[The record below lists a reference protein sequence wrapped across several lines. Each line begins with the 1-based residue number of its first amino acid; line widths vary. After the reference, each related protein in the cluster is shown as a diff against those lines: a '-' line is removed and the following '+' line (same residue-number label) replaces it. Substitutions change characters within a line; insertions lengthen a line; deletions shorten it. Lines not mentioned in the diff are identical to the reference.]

1 MANQSKLSKR
11 IVYVLK
17 NQDYR
22 DGLRKVGISNK
33 MLGDKGRLT
42 TLRTPG
48 VPGHFEIVCA
58 IVCEEVGKA
67 AIIEDSL
74 HSMWK
79 EKNINKSPT
88 GSQEW
93 FHGISDA
100 EYKAQFELLIK
111 ISGGKIQ
118 WWTKE
123 NDCPSGDEPDE
134 EELSLPFDEVA
145 SIVSESSAFNDI
157 RFFFSSSPPAPPAPP
172 APVVSNYLSKYDHNA
187 TTVDTYPLLKKAEK
201 LAYQT
206 WRCHHQ
212 GFRSKAWRKAIKQL
226 KREQIKK
233 WDDIRLSYV
242 LLRNDYE
249 WLTPEL
255 RRTLKDCF

>member
-17 NQDYR
+17 NQEYR

-145 SIVSESSAFNDI
+145 SIVSESSAA
-157 RFFFSSSPPAPPAPP
+157 S
-172 APVVSNYLSKYDHNA
+172 VVSNYHSKYNHKA
-187 TTVDTYPLLKKAEK
+187 TTVDTYHLLTGKEKGAFQTLRRRAQGLFKPLFREAVKSLNRKKTME
-201 LAYQT
+201 
-206 WRCHHQ
+206 
-212 GFRSKAWRKAIKQL
+212 
-226 KREQIKK
+226 
-233 WDDIRLSYV
+233 WDDKRLSWV
-242 LLRNDYE
+242 LLRDDYE

-255 RRTLKDCF
+255 RLTLTDCF